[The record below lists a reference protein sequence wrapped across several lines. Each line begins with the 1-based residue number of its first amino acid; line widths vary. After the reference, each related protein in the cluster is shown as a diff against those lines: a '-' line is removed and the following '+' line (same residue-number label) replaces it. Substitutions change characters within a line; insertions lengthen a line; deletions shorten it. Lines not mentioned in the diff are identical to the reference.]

1 MSENYGLSMP
11 SDRNLLADA
20 RKIIDTAR
28 TIRHMD
34 EVSC

>member
-1 MSENYGLSMP
+1 MSENNELAMP

-34 EVSC
+34 EVSF